1 MLTYTITKKDA
12 SLSGEIT
19 FAPTKSISSR
29 NLVIQAIKNSKF
41 DIKSVSEK
49 DAEKVIDKS
58 IRKGKVAL
66 DTGNPEKAIRF
77 LGAFLAYF
85 GGEWII
91 TGSREM
97 KKRPV
102 ADVIDF
108 LNKNGHNIK
117 YLEREGFPPLKI
129 IGKGLGGPIL
139 RVDAS
144 ICSQFIST
152 SLLISQTLSH
162 DEVID
167 LKDWIVESPYI
178 SQTIRLLNYL
188 GVNSGWNK
196 QEMLVEYDLHDGA
209 EMAVEGDWLA
219 ASYWYQIAA
228 LSNNAEIKIN
238 GLNFESV
245 QGDAI
250 VKEIFEPIGVKS
262 IPIDNG
268 VLIKS
273 TKRKIK
279 SFQYDFTNSPDLIP
293 LLVVTCV
300 GLGIPFRFQ
309 GVESLRLK
317 DVDRVMVLQSQML
330 KLGAKLKVEKRGELE
345 TIVFDGETEFEEE
358 STIELNSFSDHR
370 MLMSLAPLSALG
382 LKVIID
388 DPRAVSRSYSG
399 YWNDFRKVGF
409 NVE

>member
-1 MLTYTITKKDA
+1 MPTYTITKQDA
-12 SLSGEIT
+12 VLAGEIT
-19 FAPTKSISSR
+19 FAPNKSISSR
-29 NLVIQAIKNSKF
+29 DLVIQAIKNSKF

-49 DAEKVIDKS
+49 DADKVIDKS

-66 DTGNPEKAIRF
+66 DTGDPEKAIRF
-77 LGAFLAYF
+77 LGAFIAYF

-91 TGSREM
+91 TGTKEM
-97 KKRPV
+97 KERPV

-108 LNKNGHNIK
+108 LNKQGHNIK

-129 IGKGLGGPIL
+129 IGKGLNGPIL

-152 SLLISQTLSH
+152 SLLISQKLSH

-167 LKDWIVESPYI
+167 LKNWIVDSPYV

-196 QEMLVEYDLHDGA
+196 QEMLIEYDLHDGL
-209 EMAVEGDWLA
+209 EMTVEGDWLA
-219 ASYWYQIAA
+219 ASYWYQVVA
-228 LSNNAEIKIN
+228 LSKKAELKIN

-250 VKEIFEPIGVKS
+250 VKEIFESIGVKT
-262 IPIDNG
+262 IPTENG
-268 VLIKS
+268 VLIKNI
-273 TKRKIK
+273 KRKIK
-279 SFQYDFTNSPDLIP
+279 TFHYDFTNSPDLIP
-293 LLVVTCV
+293 VLVVTCV
-300 GLGIPFRFQ
+300 GLEIPFRFQ

-317 DVDRVMVLQSQML
+317 DVDRIMVLQSQML
-330 KLGAKLKVEKRGELE
+330 KLGAKLKVEKRGDLE
-345 TIVFDGETEFEEE
+345 TIVFDGKTSFKDD
-358 STIELNSFSDHR
+358 STIEFNSFSDHR

-382 LKVIID
+382 LVIIID
-388 DPRAVSRSYSG
+388 EPRVVSRSYPN
-399 YWNDFRKVGF
+399 YWDDFRKTGF
-409 NVE
+409 SVM